1 MLFKEEKA
9 YLAIANDIIE
19 NGSTHKDRTGVG
31 TRAVFGRTMDFDL
44 TDGKFHSSVHDKFPI
59 VSCQLN
65 WCGLSVAIPTLSTC

>member
-31 TRAVFGRTMDFDL
+31 TRA
-44 TDGKFHSSVHDKFPI
+44 
-59 VSCQLN
+59 
-65 WCGLSVAIPTLSTC
+65 GLSVAIPTLSTC